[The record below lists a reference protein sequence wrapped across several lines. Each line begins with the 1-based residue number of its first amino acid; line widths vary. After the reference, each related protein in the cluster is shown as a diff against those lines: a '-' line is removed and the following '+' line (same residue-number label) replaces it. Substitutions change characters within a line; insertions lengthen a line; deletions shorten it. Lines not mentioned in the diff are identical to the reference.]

1 MLDNLDSSVSPILT
15 PLKNLFSSGCQG
27 NSAENHITVH
37 EFAQQFIV
45 FRFQKKATLS
55 GLFCEVFT
63 RTVMNKGN
71 IFNQTE

>member
-37 EFAQQFIV
+37 EFAQ
-45 FRFQKKATLS
+45 
-55 GLFCEVFT
+55 
-63 RTVMNKGN
+63 
-71 IFNQTE
+71 